1 MSRVSPTLRAALV
14 TLAAVVAAALT
25 PGASARADGKV
36 FVHIVRPSET
46 LASIAQLYYGDPR
59 RENVLVMENGL
70 NTQGGAAI
78 VVGVRL
84 DIPVV
89 SYHRVA
95 ENESWPQL
103 AERFYGEARRAS
115 ALIEANGGDSNAPDM
130 GAEILVPY
138 PLRHVA
144 GQRETLNEVAQ
155 MYYGRT
161 DASTTLRRFNNIRGN
176 RLTRG
181 QIILVPLADLVLS
194 DAGKTLVAQ
203 FDETPQ
209 PLPADGGAVRA
220 LQARI
225 DEDLPVL
232 REHVRRGRFAEAV
245 GLGNRLLGAGEL
257 TGNQI
262 VTIQRELGTAY
273 VALEREDLA
282 ILAYRE
288 VIARQP
294 DAEMDS
300 MRTSPRV
307 LAAYR
312 AAREYRAPV
321 TAGDAGVPDAASPEA
336 PPAAA
341 AAAAAGPV
349 PDAGA
354 H

>member
-1 MSRVSPTLRAALV
+1 MTREMRSRSASLVLAAL
-14 TLAAVVAAALT
+14 LALGVAVS
-25 PGASARADGKV
+25 ASAARADGKV

-46 LASIAQLYYGDPR
+46 LASIAQRYYGDPR

-95 ENESWPQL
+95 ENETWQQL
-103 AERFYGEARRAS
+103 AERFYGEPRRSA
-115 ALIEANGGDSNAPDM
+115 ALIDANGGESAPPDV
-130 GAEILVPY
+130 GAEVLVPY

-144 GQRETLNEVAQ
+144 GQHETLNEVAL

-161 DASTTLRRFNNIRGN
+161 DASSTLRRFNNIRGN

-194 DAGKTLVAQ
+194 DEGKTVVAQ
-203 FDETPQ
+203 FDEAPQ
-209 PLPADGGAVRA
+209 PAQAGGGEVRA

-232 REHVRRGRFAEAV
+232 REHVRRGRFTEAV
-245 GLGNRLLGAGEL
+245 ALGNRLLGAGEL
-257 TGNQI
+257 TGNQV

-273 VALEREDLA
+273 VALERDDLA
-282 ILAYRE
+282 VWAFRE

-294 DAEMDS
+294 DIVMDLI
-300 MRTSPRV
+300 RTSPRV
-307 LAAYR
+307 IAAFN
-312 AAREYRAPV
+312 AAH
-321 TAGDAGVPDAASPEA
+321 
-336 PPAAA
+336 
-341 AAAAAGPV
+341 AAGP
-349 PDAGA
+349 PSADTDGGADDAGA
-354 H
+354 SIDGGAR

>member
-1 MSRVSPTLRAALV
+1 MSPVATTRRRALSATFSACVPSAL
-14 TLAAVVAAALT
+14 LFAAALSAAFFALAL
-25 PGASARADGKV
+25 ASSSVARADGKV

-46 LASIAQLYYGDPR
+46 LASIAQRYYGDPR

-95 ENESWPQL
+95 ENETWQQL
-103 AERFYGEARRAS
+103 AERFYGETRRAS
-115 ALIEANGGDSNAPDM
+115 ALIEANGGESTPPDM

-155 MYYGRT
+155 TYYGRT
-161 DASTTLRRFNNIRGN
+161 DAAATLRRFNNIRGN

-194 DAGKTLVAQ
+194 DEGKTLVAR
-203 FDETPQ
+203 FDAVPQ
-209 PLPADGGAVRA
+209 PTPTDGGEVRA

-225 DEDLPVL
+225 DEELPVL
-232 REHVRRGRFAEAV
+232 REHVRRGRFTEAV
-245 GLGNRLLGAGEL
+245 AVGNRLLGAGEL

-282 ILAYRE
+282 VQAFRE
-288 VIARQP
+288 VLARQP
-294 DAEMDS
+294 DVVMDS
-300 MRTSPRV
+300 IRTSPRV
-307 LAAYR
+307 LAAYNL
-312 AAREYRAPV
+312 AH
-321 TAGDAGVPDAASPEA
+321 TAGAPAEVPDGGDGGADAADAGMR
-336 PPAAA
+336 
-341 AAAAAGPV
+341 
-349 PDAGA
+349 
-354 H
+354 

>member
-1 MSRVSPTLRAALV
+1 MKVRDLAVLAALWG
-14 TLAAVVAAALT
+14 ALLT
-25 PGASARADGKV
+25 QSSVARADGKV
-36 FVHIVRPSET
+36 FMHIVRQSET

-95 ENESWPQL
+95 ANETWAQL
-103 AERFYGEARRAS
+103 AERFYGEPRRAS
-115 ALIEANGGDSNAPDM
+115 ALIDANGGSSVPPDI

-161 DASTTLRRFNNIRGN
+161 DAAATLRRFNNLRGN

-181 QIILVPLADLVLS
+181 QIILVPLADLLLS
-194 DAGKTLVAQ
+194 DEGKALVMQ
-203 FDETPQ
+203 VDEAPAPTP
-209 PLPADGGAVRA
+209 ANGGAVRA

-225 DEDLPVL
+225 DDELPVL
-232 REHVRRGRFAEAV
+232 REHVRRGRFTEAV
-245 GLGNRLLGAGEL
+245 ALGNRLLGAGEL

-282 ILAYRE
+282 RAAYRE

-300 MRTSPRV
+300 IRTSPRV
-307 LAAYR
+307 LAAFR
-312 AAREYRAPV
+312 AARAAGAP
-321 TAGDAGVPDAASPEA
+321 AEVPDGGGVAD
-336 PPAAA
+336 AAA
-341 AAAAAGPV
+341 LAS
-349 PDAGA
+349 DAGA
-354 H
+354 P